1 VIAREREE
9 GSKRMEDD
17 VEECEE
23 EEEEEEEREDGVG
36 RVNLEASRRTIREE
50 IGEKEFD
57 QKNVMKRKRVDFDFG
72 GTRNKVLGWNLG

>member
-9 GSKRMEDD
+9 GSKRMEDV
-17 VEECEE
+17 VEEC
-23 EEEEEEEREDGVG
+23 EEEEEEREDGVG

>member
-9 GSKRMEDD
+9 GSKRMEDV
-17 VEECEE
+17 VEEC
-23 EEEEEEEREDGVG
+23 EEEEEREDGVG

>member
-17 VEECEE
+17 VEEC

>member
-9 GSKRMEDD
+9 GSKRMEDV
-17 VEECEE
+17 VEEC